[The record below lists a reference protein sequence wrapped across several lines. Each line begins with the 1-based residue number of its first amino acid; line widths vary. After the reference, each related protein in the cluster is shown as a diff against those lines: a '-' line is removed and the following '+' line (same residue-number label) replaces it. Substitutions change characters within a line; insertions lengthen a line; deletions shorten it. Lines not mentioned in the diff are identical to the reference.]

1 VDLLTNEWLFWLAV
15 LLLGLGIG
23 FILGRNNN
31 THPPQQQNLQQQ
43 LMETQTQLTTYKE
56 QVNEHFANTATLI
69 NSLSENYRQ
78 IHQHLASGAHL
89 LCDDP
94 DTARDITH
102 ASDASFV
109 SQDIPENFDE
119 QQLAMV
125 TAPMDYAPRKTA
137 NHPNTLAEDYG
148 LQHSG
153 ESSYDI
159 SKHQARS

>member
-1 VDLLTNEWLFWLAV
+1 MDLLTNEWLFWLAV

-78 IHQHLASGAHL
+78 IHQHLANGAHL

-94 DTARDITH
+94 DIAH
-102 ASDASFV
+102 ASNASV

-119 QQLAMV
+119 QQPAMI

-137 NHPNTLAEDYG
+137 NYTNTLAEDYG
-148 LQHSG
+148 LQHPE

-159 SKHQARS
+159 SKQQARS